1 MRLGRSSDADG
12 HILELPDLWQ
22 KNFEAKFKERAL
34 GIARDKNGV
43 DMDGI
48 VESSEDK

>member
-34 GIARDKNGV
+34 GIARDKRWSRYGR
-43 DMDGI
+43 DRRI
-48 VESSEDK
+48 